1 MAEWEA
7 RGMPMPLTVLDSP
20 YRDVTRPVLDYIAH
34 IHRSSSPRDVVC
46 VFLPE
51 YVVGRWW
58 QQFLHNQTALRLKA
72 RLLYQP
78 GVMVTNVPWQL
89 ESAELPPDE
98 QEQEPTPVSG

>member
-1 MAEWEA
+1 
-7 RGMPMPLTVLDSP
+7 
-20 YRDVTRPVLDYIAH
+20 
-34 IHRSSSPRDVVC
+34 

-51 YVVGRWW
+51 YVVERWW

-89 ESAELPPDE
+89 GSVETPSDG
-98 QEQEPTPVSG
+98 QRDDQTDVQTPVKVAS